1 MDGVTAERW
10 SGRKDWERRTGTTQ
24 SGCAPNHEKHRRT
37 ERRTEPNEGG
47 RFGEALPAYGASS
60 DDARIFNARPEPTTR
75 PPGAS
80 GPGGRQARAGDE
92 KPVRRAERDGDVEDD
107 PGMTVHGTL
116 GAGLERRRR
125 DVDTEQ
131 LIAERVHG
139 TDARLQGGKFTA
151 RGEGRIGGKGEWTGW
166 DRTIQPCGIV
176 W

>member
-24 SGCAPNHEKHRRT
+24 SGCATNHEKHRRT

-47 RFGEALPAYGASS
+47 RFSEALPAYSASS
-60 DDARIFNARPEPTTR
+60 DDARIFNARPEPTAR

-151 RGEGRIGGKGEWTGW
+151 RGEGRIGGKGEGTGW
-166 DRTIQPCGIV
+166 DRTIQPRGVV